1 MGKSP
6 QFSTSFILLQQEGH
20 LISSCLTSG
29 LTQLRAANV
38 HNKGAFYG
46 ALFNLSI
53 GLERLLKAI
62 VIMDFMTKNKLRVP
76 SKAQLKAFGHDIVS
90 LYDSCITISIQEAAQ
105 LPTRGSLE
113 ATTNEILNLLN
124 DFAQTTRY
132 HNLDA
137 LSSAQRGK
145 DPLTH
150 WNEII
155 IEILKTD
162 APIEQQ
168 AKINSLAS
176 AVAESISNNTTTIMQ
191 GLDQQDL
198 TTEQALSLPGLHDLA
213 VKYAIL
219 RIIKVLAPI
228 RDLISDV
235 SHRAYALGISKPPF
249 PQMQEF
255 LEWIWDD
262 KAYVLRKK
270 RWP

>member
-1 MGKSP
+1 MRKSP
-6 QFSTSFILLQQEGH
+6 QFPASFILLQQEGY
-20 LISSCLTSG
+20 LIRSCLTSG

-53 GLERLLKAI
+53 GLERLMKAI
-62 VIMDFMTKNKLRVP
+62 VIMDFMIKNDLRVP

-90 LYDSCITISIQEAAQ
+90 LYDSCITISNQEATK
-105 LPTRGSLE
+105 LPVRGSLE
-113 ATTNEILNLLN
+113 TTTNEILILLN

-145 DPLTH
+145 DPLNH

-162 APIEQQ
+162 APRKQQ
-168 AKINSLAS
+168 IKINSLAG
-176 AVAESISNNTTTIMQ
+176 AVAATITNNTTTMMQ

-198 TTEQALSLPGLHDLA
+198 TAEQALSLPGLHDLA

-219 RIIKVLAPI
+219 RIINVLAPI

-235 SHRAYALGISKPPF
+235 SHKAYALGVSKPPC